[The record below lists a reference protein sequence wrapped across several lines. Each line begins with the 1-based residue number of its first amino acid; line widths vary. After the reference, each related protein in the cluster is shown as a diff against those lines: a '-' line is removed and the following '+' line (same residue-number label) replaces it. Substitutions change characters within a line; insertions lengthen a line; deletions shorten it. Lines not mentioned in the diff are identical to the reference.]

1 MVLKIGI
8 KMGKTGVAGF
18 IKTACKLSIGSRARP
33 QGRLICR
40 RTINV
45 EKKMGILDAIKKPK
59 NDDTNKTDTLGGS
72 KPNVL
77 SRAEVEAIIEARARE
92 KNMQHARWQVS
103 IVDLMAVLGMNSS
116 QDARRVLAAKL
127 NYSGRDADGSA
138 EKNMWIHAE
147 LLKALAQNGGR
158 VPSNL
163 L

>member
-1 MVLKIGI
+1 MGI
-8 KMGKTGVAGF
+8 ADAINAAKKAAEEAAARAAAEKAGTGG
-18 IKTACKLSIGSRARP
+18 GSRP
-33 QGRLICR
+33 IP
-40 RTINV
+40 NV
-45 EKKMGILDAIKKPK
+45 
-59 NDDTNKTDTLGGS
+59 
-72 KPNVL
+72 NVL
-77 SRAEVEAIIEARARE
+77 SRAEVEAIIEARAKE

-116 QDARRVLAAKL
+116 LDARRVLAAKL

-147 LLKALAQNGGR
+147 LLKALALNGGR

>member
-1 MVLKIGI
+1 
-8 KMGKTGVAGF
+8 
-18 IKTACKLSIGSRARP
+18 
-33 QGRLICR
+33 
-40 RTINV
+40 
-45 EKKMGILDAIKKPK
+45 MGILDAIKRGPTGSDK
-59 NDDTNKTDTLGGS
+59 NDTSGGS
-72 KPNVL
+72 KPVSNAL
-77 SRAEVEAIIEARARE
+77 SRAEVEAIIDARAKE

-116 QDARRVLAAKL
+116 IAARRTLADKL
-127 NYSGRDADGSA
+127 NYSGNDADGSA